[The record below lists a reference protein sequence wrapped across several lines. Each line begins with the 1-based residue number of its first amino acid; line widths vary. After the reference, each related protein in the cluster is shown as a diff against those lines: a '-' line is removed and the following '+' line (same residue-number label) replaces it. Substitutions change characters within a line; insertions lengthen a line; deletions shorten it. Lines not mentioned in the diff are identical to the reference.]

1 MKQKRRLNMYVCK
14 LLLVCD
20 AKASANSFIQASGT
34 LQALLSHQL
43 PQHLSAGMLP
53 APT

>member
-1 MKQKRRLNMYVCK
+1 MYVCK

-20 AKASANSFIQASGT
+20 AKASANSFIQASGN
-34 LQALLSHQL
+34 ALLSHQL

-53 APT
+53 SAQVPSGF